1 MGLKKLGKGL
11 ESLMS
16 DKIGDFGTNSRSI
29 TEIDIESVNPNPDQP
44 RKDIDEEKIIE
55 LSDSIRI
62 HGILQPIIASKTED
76 PTKFE
81 IIAGERRW
89 RAAQQAGL
97 SSVPVIVLDEVDTQ
111 KILELSLIENIQ
123 REDLNAIEKA
133 KGYKVLLEKFSL
145 TQEEVAQQV
154 GQNRA
159 TVANHLRLLELP
171 QDIQDNVSRGT
182 LTMGH
187 ARAILPIQNNSQ
199 QRALV
204 TRIIQDGLNV
214 REVERQVQEIINSRG
229 SGSPVQEEQ
238 KPLQTLPPYI
248 IDLQEKLIRKLGC
261 KTEIRL
267 ISNNRGKIIVNFASN
282 EDFER
287 ILEHLQIQIES

>member
-16 DKIGDFGTNSRSI
+16 DKLSELGSNSRSI
-29 TEIDIESVNPNPDQP
+29 SEIKIASVNPNPDQP
-44 RKDIDEEKIIE
+44 RKVIDEEKINE
-55 LSDSIRI
+55 LSDSIKI
-62 HGILQPIIASKTED
+62 HGILQPIIASKTKD
-76 PTKFE
+76 PNNFE

-89 RAAQQAGL
+89 RAAHKAGL
-97 SSVPVIVLDEVDTQ
+97 TSVPVIVLDEIDTQ

-123 REDLNAIEKA
+123 REDLNSIEKA
-133 KGYKVLLEKFSL
+133 KGYKVLLEKFNL
-145 TQEEVAQQV
+145 TQEEVAHQV

-204 TRIIQDGLNV
+204 TKIIQNGLNV
-214 REVERQVQEIINSRG
+214 REVERQVQEILNSRG
-229 SGSPVQEEQ
+229 VQSQAHEEKKTS
-238 KPLQTLPPYI
+238 KPLPPYI
-248 IDLQEKLIRKLGC
+248 IDLQEKILRQIGC
-261 KTEIRL
+261 KTEIR
-267 ISNNRGKIIVNFASN
+267 INGNNRGKIIVDFASN

-287 ILEHLQIQIES
+287 ILEHLQVQIES

>member
-16 DKIGDFGTNSRSI
+16 DKIGDLGANSRSI

-62 HGILQPIIASKTED
+62 HGILQPIIARKTED
-76 PTKFE
+76 PNNFE

-97 SSVPVIVLDEVDTQ
+97 SSVPVIVLDEVDTK

-214 REVERQVQEIINSRG
+214 REVESQVQEILNSRG
-229 SGSPVQEEQ
+229 SRSPVQEEQ
-238 KPLQTLPPYI
+238 RPSKTLPPYI

-267 ISNNRGKIIVNFASN
+267 NGNNRGKIIVNFASN

-287 ILEHLQIQIES
+287 ILEHLQVQIES

>member
-16 DKIGDFGTNSRSI
+16 DKIGELGANSRSI
-29 TEIDIESVNPNPDQP
+29 TEIDIKSVNPNPDQP

-62 HGILQPIIASKTED
+62 HGILQPIIARKTED
-76 PTKFE
+76 PTNFE

-97 SSVPVIVLDEVDTQ
+97 SSVPVIVLDEVDTK

-214 REVERQVQEIINSRG
+214 REVESQVQEILNSRG
-229 SGSPVQEEQ
+229 SRSPVQEEQ
-238 KPLQTLPPYI
+238 RPSKTLPPYI

-267 ISNNRGKIIVNFASN
+267 NGNNRGKIIVNFASN

-287 ILEHLQIQIES
+287 ILEHLQVQIES

>member
-16 DKIGDFGTNSRSI
+16 DKIGDLGANSRSI

-76 PTKFE
+76 PTNFE

-187 ARAILPIQNNSQ
+187 ARAILPIQNNSK

-214 REVERQVQEIINSRG
+214 REVESQVQEILNSRG
-229 SGSPVQEEQ
+229 SRSPVQEEQ
-238 KPLQTLPPYI
+238 RPSKTLPPYI

-267 ISNNRGKIIVNFASN
+267 IGNNRGKIIVNFGSN

-287 ILEHLQIQIES
+287 ILEHLQVQIES

>member
-16 DKIGDFGTNSRSI
+16 NRLPEMGTNSRSI
-29 TEIDIESVNPNPDQP
+29 SEIDIASVNPNPDQP
-44 RKDIDEEKIIE
+44 RKAIDEEKISE
-55 LSDSIRI
+55 LADSIRI
-62 HGILQPIIASKTED
+62 HGILQPIIARKTQD
-76 PTKFE
+76 PNQFE

-97 SSVPVIVLDEVDTQ
+97 SSVPVIVLDEVDTR
-111 KILELSLIENIQ
+111 KILEISLIENIQ

-133 KGYKVLLEKFSL
+133 KGYKVLLEEFNL

-171 QDIQDNVSRGT
+171 QDIQDSVSRGT

-214 REVERQVQEIINSRG
+214 REVERKVQKILNSRG
-229 SGSPVQEEQ
+229 IRSPIQEEQ
-238 KPLQTLPPYI
+238 KPSQPLAPYI
-248 IDLQEKLIRKLGC
+248 IDLQEKIIRKLGC

-267 ISNNRGKIIVNFASN
+267 NGNNRGRIIVNFASN

-287 ILEHLQIQIES
+287 ILEHLQVHIES